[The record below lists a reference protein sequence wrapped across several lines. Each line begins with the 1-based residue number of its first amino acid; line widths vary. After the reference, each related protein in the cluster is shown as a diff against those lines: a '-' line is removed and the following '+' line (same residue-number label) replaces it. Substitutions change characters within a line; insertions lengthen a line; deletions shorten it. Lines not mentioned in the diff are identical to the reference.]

1 MGGTL
6 FVELIGW
13 WNEESSLSTRRNAR
27 GIGDDGM
34 IEESYEA
41 KQETL

>member
-1 MGGTL
+1 VDPL
-6 FVELIGW
+6 AELIGW
-13 WNEESSLSTRRNAR
+13 RNKESSLSTREDAR
-27 GIGDDGM
+27 GIVDDGM